1 MMTDSISN
9 AELAKRLQR
18 RRARAC
24 TILSLFLIL
33 QQVTIFAHG
42 DRQRLV
48 DYVNIGLWST
58 MSALVLLL
66 LTTGGFWFRS
76 PEVRAMLAGDDT
88 RANRAGAFRTGFLFA
103 MITGIVL
110 YLIQFTW
117 EFSPGDGIQLIVT
130 VGLVSALLHFS
141 ITERRSLGRAP

>member
-1 MMTDSISN
+1 MADSISN
-9 AELAKRLQR
+9 AELASHLRR
-18 RRARAC
+18 RRARVF
-24 TILSLFLIL
+24 TILGLVLIF
-33 QQVTIFAHG
+33 QQVTISTHG

-48 DYVNIGLWST
+48 DYVNIGTWSAA
-58 MSALVLLL
+58 SAMALLL

-117 EFSPGDGIQLIVT
+117 EFSPGDGIRLIVT

-141 ITERRSLGRAP
+141 IMERRSLGRAT